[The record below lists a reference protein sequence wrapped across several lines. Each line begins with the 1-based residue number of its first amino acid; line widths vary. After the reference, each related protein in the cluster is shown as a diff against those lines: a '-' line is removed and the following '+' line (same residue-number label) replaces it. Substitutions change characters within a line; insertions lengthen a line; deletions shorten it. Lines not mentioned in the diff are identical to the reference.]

1 MNIEILNYA
10 ELSAITSGWDT
21 DSFTTWLL
29 SMITIG
35 WDAELFLLS
44 EILSSLSI
52 IVSELGEVLIL
63 LA

>member
-10 ELSAITSGWDT
+10 ELSAITSSWDT